1 METLLIQ
8 KLRDDLAFSAG
19 YKSEK
24 HPGAEAVVITTQ
36 AAVKAALDE
45 LDQWRSGTRRIYDAP
60 ALTEEQKNTPSPV
73 PVIPWKDY
81 GNPRQG

>member
-1 METLLIQ
+1 MDNALIQ

-45 LDQWRSGTRRIYDAP
+45 LDQWRAGHRHIIEVP
-60 ALTEEQKNTPSPV
+60 KLTKKQKNMPSPV
-73 PVIPWKDY
+73 PVLPWVDY